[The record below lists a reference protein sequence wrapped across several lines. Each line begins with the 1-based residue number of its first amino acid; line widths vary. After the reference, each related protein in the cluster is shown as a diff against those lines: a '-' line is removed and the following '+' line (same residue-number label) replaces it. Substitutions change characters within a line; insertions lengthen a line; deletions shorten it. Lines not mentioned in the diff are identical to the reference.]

1 MPESDLTYY
10 DLLGVSSDASDADI
24 ERAYRALLPK
34 VHPDI
39 SRLDNLDT
47 RRLAALVNEAWL
59 TLHDPEKRKAY
70 DQGLTSGGSPD
81 AQSTPPLRVEDLS
94 DRGRAYVEQ
103 LERSRALWDATR
115 KRAEEERVARER
127 EALLL
132 AQARETALQ
141 AGARRTTPAVVPAGI
156 PRVPWSTILT
166 VAAVVAIV
174 ASGIWLLLRPQG
186 AFQTIAG
193 RKAPALQATPS
204 HQGGTPTPHPAAQV
218 IGNAQT
224 VGGPQG
230 VKPHAAAVAHTP
242 KVAAAATA
250 APSRVMHVSPELARI
265 ARYPARGVA
274 VPHQAPTCANT
285 HVTSVAN
292 GSIVETSNGSYRVDN
307 PTMQR
312 QLSAW
317 TAGDAV
323 TICTQTAPDGSSFS
337 LLANG
342 VRGTVQ
348 GVAVG
353 APTVSYSDVPVCT
366 STRVTQVTDDGAT
379 VLTSDKRTFHVAD
392 NEGMRQ
398 ETRSWG
404 TPASVSICTTT
415 TRDGSIHAS
424 IVASDTISVQAT
436 LQRSH

>member
-1 MPESDLTYY
+1 MPESDLTFY

-70 DQGLTSGGSPD
+70 DESLQAGGSPG
-81 AQSTPPLRVEDLS
+81 AAPNVPPLRVEDLS
-94 DRGRAYVEQ
+94 DRARAYVDQ
-103 LERSRALWDATR
+103 LERSRAQWDATR
-115 KRAEEERVARER
+115 KRAEDERVANER

-141 AGARRTTPAVVPAGI
+141 AGARRAGPAPVAEGL
-156 PRVPWSTILT
+156 PRIPWSTVLT
-166 VAAVVAIV
+166 VVAVVAIV
-174 ASGIWLLLRPQG
+174 ASGVWLLVRPQG

-193 RKAPALQATPS
+193 KVRAVPATPIRS
-204 HQGGTPTPHPAAQV
+204 QGTPTPHPTAQA
-218 IGNAQT
+218 IGNAEATPGGARNAPQHFGSAAQATT
-224 VGGPQG
+224 VP
-230 VKPHAAAVAHTP
+230 VRPT
-242 KVAAAATA
+242 T
-250 APSRVMHVSPELARI
+250 PSRVTHVSPELARI
-265 ARYPARGVA
+265 ARAPARGVA
-274 VPHQAPTCANT
+274 VPHQAPSCVNT
-285 HVTSVAN
+285 HVSSVVN
-292 GSIVETSNGSYRVDN
+292 GSVVETGDGSYRVDN

-348 GVAVG
+348 GVAAG
-353 APTVSYSDVPVCT
+353 APAVSYSNVPVCM
-366 STRVTQVTDDGAT
+366 STKVTRVTDDGAM
-379 VLTSDKRTFHVAD
+379 VLTSDGRAFLVED
-392 NEGMRQ
+392 NMGMRQ
-398 ETRSWG
+398 EARSWG
-404 TPASVSICTTT
+404 TPAAVSVCTTT
-415 TRDGSIHAS
+415 AHDGSIHAS